1 MTKVI
6 CYEKSNNGNTWARL
20 LKRTGLI
27 VICAFNGRTEN
38 AVLPWILL
46 LGMSDEKWA
55 LGWSIKCN
63 WIAFL
68 YILINLFLKKSY
80 ILIGDEHHYLNQAHD
95 FCVASLQRLHFL
107 TTCQWRDGD
116 KDPIPGEQP
125 VCFQTPLPL
134 KRDNC
139 SQGRVTRNKSQVSG
153 LCLSFHSLV
162 CLVRGCI
169 SSLTLSWVREEMLCL
184 KH

>member
-1 MTKVI
+1 MNLYQLLLKNQEHYHYQFQDKAQLTDVWSDKSGCTRIKITSPKWPLKDKGATVNYFQPLWILSKVRSLIQLSCKTVMTKVI
-6 CYEKSNNGNTWARL
+6 CYEKSNNSDTGARL

-68 YILINLFLKKSY
+68 YILINLF
-80 ILIGDEHHYLNQAHD
+80 
-95 FCVASLQRLHFL
+95 F
-107 TTCQWRDGD
+107 
-116 KDPIPGEQP
+116 
-125 VCFQTPLPL
+125 
-134 KRDNC
+134 
-139 SQGRVTRNKSQVSG
+139 
-153 LCLSFHSLV
+153 
-162 CLVRGCI
+162 
-169 SSLTLSWVREEMLCL
+169 
-184 KH
+184 